1 MSAPTIV
8 KQTKDYMLVKIPLP
22 KGGDFEFETGRAKK
36 NGSMGKAE
44 KQLWKHIH
52 EAELDVKRGRV
63 ITAESIDEAIKRY
76 DKRQWD

>member
-22 KGGDFEFETGRAKK
+22 KGGDFEFQPARAVK
-36 NGSMGKAE
+36 NGLMTKAE
-44 KQLWKHIH
+44 KRLWKHIQ
-52 EAELDVKRGRV
+52 EAERDVKEGRV
-63 ITAESIDEAIKRY
+63 ISAKSIDEAMRKY